1 MRFDRLIFLF
11 LPCLPLAHAEE
22 TEAPLDLIEWLGEME
37 EDGVELDIALSEL
50 QAGANVE
57 GIVSTEVKDE
67 E

>member
-11 LPCLPLAHAEE
+11 LLCLPLAHAEE

-37 EDGVELDIALSEL
+37 ADGVELDIALSEL
-50 QAGANVE
+50 QAEENVE
-57 GIVSTEVKDE
+57 GMVSTEVKDE